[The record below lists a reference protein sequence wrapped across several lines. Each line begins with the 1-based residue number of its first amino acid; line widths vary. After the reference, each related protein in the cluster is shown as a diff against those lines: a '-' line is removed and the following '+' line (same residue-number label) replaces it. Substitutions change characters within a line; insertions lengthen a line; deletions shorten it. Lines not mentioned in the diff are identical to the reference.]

1 MPARAPIPRRHILRS
16 LLATAALAGCSSPS
30 PRLYVLTP
38 MPSNGNSIGSRGNR
52 RSIGVQPVAMPEY
65 LDRSEIVTYASVNEL
80 AANRDDRW
88 AERLPSNVTRVLA
101 ENLSILLATDRA
113 YVMPSRSGE
122 RPDYEVNV
130 EFERFERSASRESV
144 LDAQWTIHDGATR
157 KVLVRDQTRL
167 ASRVPDNGYTS
178 LVAAMNDSLTL
189 LSRDIARAI
198 ASLPQKGGRRANS

>member
-1 MPARAPIPRRHILRS
+1 MPARAPIPRRHILRG
-16 LLATAALAGCSSPS
+16 LLATVAMAGCSSSS

-38 MPSNGNSIGSRGNR
+38 MPSNGNRNRNNR
-52 RSIGVQPVAMPEY
+52 RSIGVQPVVLPEY
-65 LDRSEIVTYASVNEL
+65 LDRSEIVTYANANEL

-88 AERLPSNVTRVLA
+88 AERLPTNVTRVLA

-122 RPDYEVNV
+122 RPDYEVSV
-130 EFERFERSASRESV
+130 EFDRFERSVSRESV

-157 KVLVRDQTRL
+157 KVLVRDHTHL
-167 ASRVPDNGYTS
+167 SARVADDGYTS

-198 ASLPQKGGRRANS
+198 ANLPQKGGRRASS